1 MNFILSE
8 MTFLRYFIPLAIEG
22 HKRGL
27 KSTMHWMA
35 GGKYNCPL
43 THYRNLESLSKEYNF
58 ELCRIDEPIEGEG
71 PTFMI
76 EGVGRAHSKTK
87 QKVSLTCNID
97 YYALYDRY
105 KDEVDHMIFPSKYFA
120 LQKIPFQGKIS
131 TFDSPKIKY
140 LGSPKYDIK
149 IDTLKV
155 KKKFNL
161 KDKDKHAL
169 IILPKMRDVGL
180 VNFDAI
186 LAFLKKLNYKII
198 TKNRGK
204 ENFNFKGGDINI
216 TDEYWYPHPTMDLI
230 KTCDLVINFDS
241 LSIKECVML
250 RTKVINFHIKPY
262 PQRVPDLYLG
272 DYCQNI
278 EVKDYTAEDLVRRH
292 SVLEKATDDSFQEN
306 IDRFMFQP
314 NSSKRI
320 LDFLNCSG

>member
-1 MNFILSE
+1 MSY
-8 MTFLRYFIPLAIEG
+8 LRYFIPLTIEG
-22 HKRGL
+22 NKRGI
-27 KSTMHWMA
+27 KSLMHWSPC
-35 GGKYNCPL
+35 GKYSCPKK
-43 THYRNLESLSKEYNF
+43 HYRILESLSRQYNF
-58 ELCRIDEPIEGEG
+58 ELRKINKPIEGEG
-71 PTFMI
+71 PTFVL
-76 EGVGRAHSKTK
+76 EGSGIDYIKTK
-87 QKVSLTCNID
+87 QKVCLTELIC

-105 KDEVDHMIFPSKYFA
+105 RDKVDHIIFPNKYFA
-120 LQKIPFQGKIS
+120 LQKIPYKGRVS
-131 TFDSPKIKY
+131 VFDSPKNQY
-140 LGSPKYDIK
+140 LGSPKYDVK

-169 IILPKMRDVGL
+169 IILPKMRDIGL
-180 VNFDAI
+180 VNFDVI
-186 LAFLKKLNYKII
+186 LSFLKKLNYKII

-204 ENFNFKGGDINI
+204 ENFNFQGGDINI

-262 PQRVPDLYLG
+262 PQRAPDLFLG

-278 EVKDYTAEDLVRRH
+278 EAKDYTVEDLVRRH